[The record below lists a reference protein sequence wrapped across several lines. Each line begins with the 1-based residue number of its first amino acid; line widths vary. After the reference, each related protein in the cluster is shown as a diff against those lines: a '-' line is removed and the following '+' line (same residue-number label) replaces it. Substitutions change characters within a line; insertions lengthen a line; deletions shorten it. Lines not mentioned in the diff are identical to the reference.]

1 MSNKNKIVYSNIQ
14 PNPKESK
21 VWLHPH
27 DGLKTYNQKKQE
39 WSQSTNNGSTNDAI
53 STFTISEIEYK
64 YEQGMNWLE
73 WINSKYNSDLVIYDG
88 YDSTPSLTDIV
99 IVNVIG
105 KSTPYVLHD
114 PEKGWGDDGW
124 AINEKWGNIIK
135 STDYNLMFPG

>member
-1 MSNKNKIVYSNIQ
+1 MNKVYYGNTQ

-21 VWLHPH
+21 IWLSPH
-27 DGLKTYNQKKQE
+27 NGLKTYNQKKQD
-39 WSQSTNNGSTNDAI
+39 WSQSTNNDSPNVVV
-53 STFTISEIEYK
+53 STFTIQETECEY
-64 YEQGMNWLE
+64 EVGMNWLE

-99 IVNVIG
+99 IVNFIG

-124 AINEKWGNIIK
+124 AITEKWGNTIK